1 MEKIESKSFKETY
14 YKEVLPNGLTVYLW
28 RKPGFHISRFF
39 FGTPYG
45 SLDNIQVDEAGK
57 LIKFPNGIAHFLEH
71 KMFEDEDL
79 NIMTKYTELGSD
91 VNAYTSYEET
101 VYYFSTP
108 NKDIRQELNLLLDFV
123 QKLVIDE
130 EAVEKEK
137 GIIDQELDMYQEQPD
152 TRLVLETNKSL
163 FKAYPYRND
172 IGGTATDVASINAEM
187 LKECHALNYHPSR
200 MILVG
205 ISDQDPEELLK
216 IIKDNQASKH
226 FQKRPE
232 LKRFKYEEPIEV
244 ARKRVVIPME
254 VNLPKVSVGYKILE
268 VGLNDRELAKKE
280 LAWRIILAAHFT
292 SLNPEYQH
300 WIDKGIINGYFNFD
314 LDLDNGYGSLIFVG
328 EGQPE
333 PFLTFIQT
341 EVNKLRLEPLSA
353 ELIEQLKNR
362 NYGIAVS
369 QFDNPDDLGSF
380 FVRLCFNG
388 LEIFDYLSLFSEIDQ
403 NYLQEVL
410 NTTVL
415 PQPSLKI
422 IQKQD
427 DSGTK
432 LGQ

>member
-1 MEKIESKSFKETY
+1 MEKIENKSFKETY
-14 YKEVLPNGLTVYLW
+14 YKEILPNGLTVYLW

-39 FGTPYG
+39 FATPYG
-45 SLDNIQVDEAGK
+45 SLDNIQIDDSGK

-130 EAVEKEK
+130 ASVEKEK

-163 FKAYPYRND
+163 FSEYPYRND
-172 IGGTATDVASINAEM
+172 IGGTAKDVALINAEM

-205 ISDQDPEELLK
+205 ICDQDPEELLS
-216 IIKDNQASKH
+216 IIKENQAGKQ
-226 FQKRPE
+226 FAKCPK
-232 LKRFKYEEPIEV
+232 LKRIKYAEPFNV
-244 ARKRVVIPME
+244 ARERIVIPLE
-254 VNLPKVSVGYKILE
+254 VNQPKVSVGYKILE
-268 VGLNDRELAKKE
+268 PELSGRELAKKE
-280 LAWRIILAAHFT
+280 LAWRIILTAHFT
-292 SLNPEYQH
+292 SLNPEYQQ
-300 WIDKGIINGYFNFD
+300 WIDQGIINGYFNYD
-314 LDLDNGYGSLIFVG
+314 IDLDNGYGSLIFVG
-328 EGQPE
+328 EGEPE
-333 PFLTFIQT
+333 TFLEFIQK
-341 EVNKLRLEPLSA
+341 EVKKLTNEPLSDQ
-353 ELIEQLKNR
+353 LLEQLKNR

-388 LEIFDYLSLFSEIDQ
+388 LEIFDYLSLFAEIDQ
-403 NYLQEVL
+403 SFLQKVL
-410 NTTVL
+410 ETTAL
-415 PQPSLKI
+415 PQPALTI

-432 LGQ
+432 